1 MTRIPEPIVVVP
13 EALGRLYRRME
24 WMFVGLGV
32 LIILAVGI
40 QFLLSIQSKP
50 KKELPS
56 SILHNQNYINFIRS
70 YNPKLTAAEVNTIIE
85 ETEICSH
92 SSGIEQS
99 KILALIAIESG
110 FDPLAISNQWAI
122 GLTQVNSKV
131 WKNAT
136 FDIAGS
142 IILGCQIL
150 IHYKV
155 REHGFLVPTLFSYN
169 SDSPDGKAKGKKGKK
184 NQTSKEEVIKNKI
197 NFAKT
202 ILGLADRLDKGEW
215 EKPKEKK

>member
-1 MTRIPEPIVVVP
+1 MSRLPEPIVVVP

-24 WMFVGLGV
+24 WMFVGLGI

-40 QFLLSIQSKP
+40 QFYLSLPP
-50 KKELPS
+50 KHKNELPS

-70 YNPKLTAAEVNTIIE
+70 YNPKLTAAEVNTIID
-85 ETEICSH
+85 ETGLCAH
-92 SSGIEQS
+92 SSGIDQS
-99 KILALIAIESG
+99 KILSLIAIESG
-110 FDPLAISNQWAI
+110 FDPLAISKQWAI

-142 IILGCQIL
+142 IVSGCQIL

-155 REHGFLVPTLFSYN
+155 REHGYLIPTLFSYN
-169 SDSPDGKAKGKKGKK
+169 SDSPDGKPKGKK
-184 NQTSKEEVIKNKI
+184 SKEEIIKNKI
-197 NFAKT
+197 NFAKAT
-202 ILGLADRLDKGEW
+202 LGLADRLDKGEW
-215 EKPKEKK
+215 EKPKGEDKK